1 MPGSVKSGT
10 SSQYRTV
17 ARNANVDETLFGN
30 NGAGGRR
37 VEQEIAII
45 GKDTVQVRKKTQQVR
60 DGAEAVVIPASELA
74 RIKDN
79 ATLLTKQE
87 EAQIKREQML
97 KDEERQKRSRDRKEK
112 MIRLEEE
119 RKRNAMI
126 ADQGGEER
134 AQRNGVL
141 EKAKQ
146 ALDEEMDDVKHMNQ
160 MMLYS
165 KIVTIRDA
173 QIQEKR
179 YIQQE
184 KEEEE
189 RQLDMM
195 MEIERLK
202 ALKMYE
208 EREKKRV
215 TDQRRGAQ
223 VIIEQIKDRQAQ
235 RMKEEEHRDQERS
248 FILKQIDALKE
259 EEVEQG
265 KAKRFAA
272 KRLMDEVNEAN
283 AAATKIKEERLL
295 AERLEEQKI
304 LEYQRAKEQR
314 EREREEELQRL
325 ADEKEA
331 ETARLRAAQEKMQDK
346 AAEMDALRAKRAME
360 AAERAAREKEEAEQ
374 RRLDA
379 IHAELHEARKQ
390 QQAEKERRLAEQ
402 AKFER
407 DEFERIIQ
415 VQMQQEEAERQRQ
428 GEEHGLRIQHA
439 SEIRHQ
445 IAAREERALQ
455 ERRDFLEE
463 GNVIRA
469 QIGAERKK
477 LEKIKERKIAQ
488 LQKAGVPEKYWSELA
503 RKKISV

>member
-1 MPGSVKSGT
+1 
-10 SSQYRTV
+10 
-17 ARNANVDETLFGN
+17 
-30 NGAGGRR
+30 
-37 VEQEIAII
+37 
-45 GKDTVQVRKKTQQVR
+45 
-60 DGAEAVVIPASELA
+60 
-74 RIKDN
+74 
-79 ATLLTKQE
+79 
-87 EAQIKREQML
+87 
-97 KDEERQKRSRDRKEK
+97 
-112 MIRLEEE
+112 
-119 RKRNAMI
+119 
-126 ADQGGEER
+126 
-134 AQRNGVL
+134 
-141 EKAKQ
+141 
-146 ALDEEMDDVKHMNQ
+146 
-160 MMLYS
+160 MLYS

-259 EEVEQG
+259 EEIEQG

-331 ETARLRAAQEKMQDK
+331 ETARLRAQQEKMQDK

-360 AAERAAREKEEAEQ
+360 AAERAARETA
-374 RRLDA
+374 RLRA
-379 IHAELHEARKQ
+379 
-390 QQAEKERRLAEQ
+390 
-402 AKFER
+402 
-407 DEFERIIQ
+407 
-415 VQMQQEEAERQRQ
+415 QQE
-428 GEEHGLRIQHA
+428 
-439 SEIRHQ
+439 
-445 IAAREERALQ
+445 
-455 ERRDFLEE
+455 
-463 GNVIRA
+463 
-469 QIGAERKK
+469 KM
-477 LEKIKERKIAQ
+477 
-488 LQKAGVPEKYWSELA
+488 
-503 RKKISV
+503 